1 MIIYFTTSF
10 GGIEASVHNVTNA
23 TSHFMETLTPYVT
36 KLIILSSMY
45 YVQLMYCSIMFNDN
59 LCLIETTQLLKIR
72 SKLNLKVK

>member
-1 MIIYFTTSF
+1 MIIYFTSSF

-23 TSHFMETLTPYVT
+23 TSLVMETLTPYVT

-72 SKLNLKVK
+72 S